1 MLDKILNMPLYSV
14 FTKISKKLNKYQCRY
29 IENLDEMFAY
39 AKHPNKIKQI
49 VVRSDTFPKAL
60 KLITAELDAF
70 CVFTILPLKLFKNAF
85 FISASTRMVLSEVKD
100 RFDEW

>member
-29 IENLDEMFAY
+29 IENLGEMFD

-85 FISASTRMVLSEVKD
+85 FISSSNRMVLSKVKD

>member
-1 MLDKILNMPLYSV
+1 MLDKILNTPLYSV

-39 AKHPNKIKQI
+39 AKHPNKIKEI

-85 FISASTRMVLSEVKD
+85 FISASNRMVLSEVKD